1 MKLSVLAG
9 ILLIGSVPGC
19 SGRTE
24 ADAMDS
30 KRVVDSSGGSVALG
44 LDSARTYRPMAVS
57 AAGSVG
63 GTVSLQAASADSS
76 VPVGRDPQAC
86 GDSAMVT
93 EARANGSSLAGVLV
107 WVDGISAGKPN
118 SGARRET
125 VTIEHCRFA
134 PRLLAVNAGATIN
147 FFSRDPLTQ
156 TARFYREGSDEPLDE
171 VRTMDAG
178 QVVPSEKIAR
188 LPGMVQARGVEQGGS
203 RGYIAVFDH
212 PYFAITDESG
222 AFTIDSLPPGTYT
235 VKLWHERLAAPVE
248 QRVVVTSG
256 GRGRLDVTLTLN

>member
-9 ILLIGSVPGC
+9 ILLIGSLPGC
-19 SGRTE
+19 SGRT
-24 ADAMDS
+24 DAMNA
-30 KRVVDSSGGSVALG
+30 KRVEDSSAGTVALG

-63 GTVSLQAASADSS
+63 GTVTLQAASTDSS
-76 VPVGRDPQAC
+76 VPVGRGSQVC
-86 GDSAMVT
+86 GGSAAVT
-93 EARANGSSLAGVLV
+93 DAEANSASLAGVLV
-107 WVDGISAGKPN
+107 WVDGINAGKPT
-118 SGARRET
+118 SGVRRET
-125 VTIEHCRFA
+125 VVIENCRFV
-134 PRLLAVNAGATIN
+134 PRLLAVNAGSTIN

-156 TARFYREGSDEPLDE
+156 TSRFYREGSDEPLDE

-188 LPGMVQARGVEQGGS
+188 LPGMVEARGVQHAWS

-235 VKLWHERLAAPVE
+235 VKLWHERMAAPME

>member
-9 ILLIGSVPGC
+9 ALLIGSLPGC
-19 SGRTE
+19 SGHTE
-24 ADAMDS
+24 AMDS

-44 LDSARTYRPMAVS
+44 LDSDRTYRPMAVS

-76 VPVGRDPQAC
+76 VPVARDPQVC
-86 GDSAMVT
+86 GDSAPVT
-93 EARANGSSLAGVLV
+93 ETQSNGASLVGVLV
-107 WVDGISAGKPN
+107 WVDGIDSGKPV
-118 SGARRET
+118 SAARRET
-125 VTIEHCRFA
+125 VVIENCRFL
-134 PRLLAVNAGATIN
+134 PRLLAVNAGSTIN

-156 TARFYREGSDEPLDE
+156 TSRFYREGSDEPLDE

-188 LPGMVQARGVEQGGS
+188 LPGMVEARSLQHAWS

-235 VKLWHERLAAPVE
+235 VKLWHERMSAPME

-256 GRGRLDVTLTLN
+256 GRGRLDVTLTLE